1 MCLLAGQ
8 TVLSDAEAVFGYMGP
23 RCVRGCVGWCAVGL
37 QMCVCVPVCGALHS
51 CHAWGSTL
59 LAQLP
64 LCALAGEHG
73 CSSGGGDLNEMQPT
87 SAVRWMRLQPGSPP
101 ARARELGHKSA
112 FVCQNTVICVELRTP
127 SRLKLR
133 CSLCQVH
140 SISIDCIACA
150 RVPFI
155 PRRKS
160 FFFLFFFSSPLSGG
174 TAV

>member
-1 MCLLAGQ
+1 MHGFFGLILSSLLLWGRGGDTVLAGQTAWLSWGADTMCLLAGQ

-101 ARARELGHKSA
+101 PGRGNWATK
-112 FVCQNTVICVELRTP
+112 V
-127 SRLKLR
+127 
-133 CSLCQVH
+133 
-140 SISIDCIACA
+140 
-150 RVPFI
+150 
-155 PRRKS
+155 
-160 FFFLFFFSSPLSGG
+160 PLS
-174 TAV
+174 AKIL